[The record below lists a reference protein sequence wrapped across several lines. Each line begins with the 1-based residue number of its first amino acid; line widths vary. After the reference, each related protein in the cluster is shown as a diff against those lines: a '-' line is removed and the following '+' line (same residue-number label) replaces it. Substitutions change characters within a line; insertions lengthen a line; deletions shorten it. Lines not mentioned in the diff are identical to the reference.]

1 MQTLLCRKVPA
12 EDGMNLATDVYLPNG
27 EGPFPTVIVRT
38 PYHRVGLQ
46 GTAHEFTRR
55 GYALVAQDCRGKY
68 DSDGVFAPLIDE
80 ARDGQTTLDWTANQ
94 RWCNGRIGL
103 WGRSYLGIVQVP
115 AASGGHE
122 ALRCIAPSVAP
133 GSFFRDWIRY
143 DGCFALGN
151 AIRWS
156 LTHASCRNQP
166 PMGHFLW
173 DEVNQL
179 SNPEEIAD
187 RVGFETP
194 ALSEWAAHDRYDD
207 YWKSIDQC
215 LMYPQ
220 LKVPGFHAGGWFDHL
235 TRGQFEAYQNIR
247 DSGATELAR
256 SEQRLLIGPWGHRN
270 VGNMGPDHCRY
281 GDWDFSTEAD
291 LPVLSHEFQFLDF
304 HLKEI
309 DNGYTSQAPV
319 KIFLMGENRW
329 ISLQDWPPPEAVE
342 QSWHLKSGGSANMGT
357 GDGVLTQECSDVSTT
372 DGYVYDPRDPVPT
385 HGGPIYWGLEHLG
398 PVDQRP
404 LLDRS
409 DLLFYRSQKL
419 DAPLAVVGEVTLDL
433 CISSDAVDTDF
444 VAKLCV
450 EELSGAVTCLTIGS
464 LRCRYRKNWA
474 APQPLVPGDVT
485 RIRLQMGQT
494 AYVFPAGSR
503 VCLLITSSD
512 FPRIFPHPNTLAPA
526 WSNSEPIIARNS
538 VHHGKEHP
546 SCLNLPVVEQLDSA

>member
-12 EDGMNLATDVYLPNG
+12 EDGVNLATDVYLPDG
-27 EGPFPTVIVRT
+27 PGPFPTVTVRT

-46 GTAHEFTRR
+46 GTAHQFTQR
-55 GYALVAQDCRGKY
+55 GYAFVAQDCRGKY
-68 DSDGVFAPLIDE
+68 DSDGVFVPLVDE

-115 AASGGHE
+115 AASSGHE

-166 PMGHFLW
+166 PMAHFSW
-173 DEVNQL
+173 DELNRL
-179 SNPEEIAD
+179 TNPEMIAGQ
-187 RVGFETP
+187 VGFETP
-194 ALSEWAAHDRYDD
+194 ILADWAAHDHYDD

-215 LMYPQ
+215 LMHSHI
-220 LKVPGFHAGGWFDHL
+220 KVPGLHAGGWFDHL

-247 DSGATELAR
+247 DNGATESAQGA
-256 SEQRLLIGPWGHRN
+256 QRLLIGPWGH
-270 VGNMGPDHCRY
+270 GNIGNTGPDHCRY
-281 GDWDFSTEAD
+281 GNWDLGTEAD
-291 LPVLSHEFQFLDF
+291 LPVLAHELQFLDF

-309 DNGYTSQAPV
+309 DNGYTSQPPV
-319 KIFLMGENRW
+319 KVFLMGDNRW
-329 ISLQDWPPPEAVE
+329 ISLQDWPPPEATT

-357 GDGVLTQECSDVSTT
+357 GDGVLTQDPSDRNVGDS
-372 DGYVYDPRDPVPT
+372 YVYNPREPVPT
-385 HGGPIYWGLEHLG
+385 HGGPVYWGLEHLG

-404 LLDRS
+404 ILDRS
-409 DLLFYRSQKL
+409 DLLFYRSPKL
-419 DAPLAVVGEVTLDL
+419 ESPLTVVGEVSLDL

-450 EELSGAVTCLTIGS
+450 EEPSGAVICLTVGS
-464 LRCRYRKNWA
+464 LRCRYRESWTD
-474 APQPLVPGDVT
+474 PQPLTSGDVA
-485 RIRLQMGQT
+485 RIHLQLGQT
-494 AYVFPAGSR
+494 AYVFPTGSR
-503 VCLLITSSD
+503 ICLLITSSD
-512 FPRIFPHPNTLAPA
+512 FPRIFPHPNTLAPP
-526 WSNSEPIIARNS
+526 WSTTETVMARNT
-538 VHHGKEHP
+538 VHHGKENL
-546 SCLNLPVVEQLDSA
+546 SRLNLSVIE